1 MGALLT
7 RLYGVDQTT
16 PYGFKFSGIT
26 LWLLAADAGVQR
38 VIDNYNP
45 NCPRWCRVRVRRRAF
60 KMPTLTPS
68 TRRRSRRLAHST
80 LQYGMQIGEADA
92 RRRFARLKNA
102 VEGSGPIALRLT
114 GPPDLYGSYGDVPP
128 YQMRGI
134 GVMFRTSQ
142 AYEKLREH
150 LAESGF
156 SASSFPHTSLVYD
169 WIGSPRVTSEVA
181 DAIRSEVPRLSY
193 GAEVVFDGVALVDM
207 RGRSVGEWEVLD
219 RIDLAESNRD
229 S

>member
-7 RLYGVDQTT
+7 RLYGIDQTT

-26 LWLLAADAGVQR
+26 LWLLAADAGIQN
-38 VIDNYNP
+38 VIDNFNP
-45 NCPRWCRVRVRRRAF
+45 NCPRW
-60 KMPTLTPS
+60 
-68 TRRRSRRLAHST
+68 LAHST
-80 LQYGMQIGEADA
+80 LQYGMRIGESDA
-92 RRRFARLKNA
+92 RRRFARLKDA
-102 VEGSGPIALRLT
+102 VEGSGPITLRLT
-114 GPPDLYGSYGDVPP
+114 GPPDLYGPYGDVPP

-134 GVMFRTSQ
+134 GVMFRAGQ

-156 SASSFPHTSLVYD
+156 SGSSFPHTSLVYD
-169 WIGSPRVTSEVA
+169 WIGSPRVTNEVA
-181 DAIRSEVPRLSY
+181 EAIRAEVPQLSY

-219 RIDLAESNRD
+219 RIYLAKSNCD